1 MRTENIKVINWLV
14 ILFSFLVI
22 ALKWRVL
29 PPQIPLFY
37 SRPWGEDQLAGKEMI
52 FLIPVASFG
61 ISLINEILAR
71 VFFKKAGV
79 FFEKISFYS
88 SFLISILGCIS
99 LLKIIFLVD

>member
-1 MRTENIKVINWLV
+1 MRVENIKLINWLV

-22 ALKWRVL
+22 ALKWRAL

-71 VFFKKAGV
+71 VFLKKLDL

-88 SFLISILGCIS
+88 SFLVSILACIS

>member
-1 MRTENIKVINWLV
+1 MRAKNIKVINWLV

-22 ALKWRVL
+22 GVKWRAL

-52 FLIPVASFG
+52 FLIPITSFG
-61 ISLINEILAR
+61 ISLINEILTK
-71 VFFKKAGV
+71 VFFKKMGV

-88 SFLISILGCIS
+88 SFFVSVLGCIS

>member
-71 VFFKKAGV
+71 VFFKKAGG

-88 SFLISILGCIS
+88 SFLVSVLGCIS